1 MSKIKQTSLFK
12 NPFFWIILIA
22 FIATILII
30 FVSPYLFESLES
42 LMLRMLIGMSVFFG
56 TVLSVLIYT
65 LFVKEEVKQKLRN
78 IKEQIKRKK
87 EYSTITSEKVQDL
100 KTRFNEA
107 MRILKNS
114 SIYKN
119 KQIAGY
125 ELPWY
130 LMVGSEKE
138 GKTSILENSGL
149 DFPLNINYDNRSV
162 KELGSTKSFQW
173 YFAEHAIFIDMPG
186 NYVSNNRSEE
196 DLVLWESFLNLFG
209 RKRWKRPINGIVLT
223 ISVDTLIGKN
233 EKELEQ
239 YAKDL
244 RDRFDEIS
252 HAFVS
257 NIPIYL
263 LISKADSI
271 NGFKEYFA
279 GISEEEKDEVLGVT
293 FEEEVNSI
301 DTSVIQ
307 PELEALLE
315 RLNSAV
321 IDKVNKEWD
330 TNVRSKILL
339 FCNEFSVLFEKLNMF
354 VDIGF
359 AQTRYRKPLML
370 RGIYFT
376 SVANGNELPISQE
389 FEQSTLA
396 SVQSQKG
403 MFIQKVL
410 SDIIFPEAD
419 IIKMDTSYKKNQRIK
434 HIGAL
439 VASVLIVAVAIIYW
453 VQDFN
458 SRLDSL
464 DKSEKAMIKYDN
476 ARAKTLSKSDFREI
490 LVALNQIKKIE
501 DENQDD
507 MKNNIWKIAY
517 FKVAHRNKMIED
529 HYKEALENI
538 LLPRIANFIEEQV
551 LASLGD
557 YDLTWES
564 VKAYTMLK
572 NEERR
577 DKEFLIGWLATAWS
591 HLYPNMNATQ
601 NDLNMH
607 FSNLLD
613 YGFTPYT
620 LNEETLLLS
629 RKQLLEFGQEALVYK
644 ELKNEAQEKNLRGF
658 RFSEALGSYASAFEG
673 SDYIVPGFYTKK
685 GFEDVIIADGKE
697 LIKKLVTNNWVVGYS
712 TKLSDEELNSMY
724 AKVQNYYFID
734 YKKHWVAALSSL
746 KIPNYKSISEIN
758 NQLTVLTSGTSPIIG
773 VLHALKQNTL
783 IYTPAEKL
791 QIKVDV
797 THKGGQ
803 AASIA
808 SQNAIEKAKKII
820 KNTNVK
826 NIREY
831 FSVYNNLLGKD
842 NKPTPKLE
850 TALLKL
856 NTVYQEMTAIYGS
869 VTPEKDAYTIVTDR
883 VSGRHAPIIMQIS
896 SLPRP
901 VDKWFKTALKNDWEY
916 LLSRTRKH
924 ISNQYV
930 QEVLGYYNDKIKGRY
945 PLVKKSRKNDI
956 RVQDFEEFFKKNG
969 VVDSFYQNYVST
981 FVKLNTR
988 RGTYKYR
995 TIDGSNMSIGKE
1007 FMNAMLNVESIRKIF
1022 FTSKGDFL
1030 GTSFYIKPYSLGRKL
1045 SRMEFHYD
1053 KNYIAYEHGPI
1064 KSRKIVWP
1072 AESLNNIAKF
1082 SMFNL
1087 EKERVVIDIKYGEWA
1102 FFKLVDKFDKKEHMI
1117 RRGTDS
1123 IIIEHKKDKYKG
1135 SFSLTGMAVKV
1146 YTKGNP
1152 LKRFR
1157 LNSGSL

>member
-1 MSKIKQTSLFK
+1 MSKIKQLSLLK
-12 NPFFWIILIA
+12 NTFFWIILIA

-30 FVSPYLFESLES
+30 FVSPYLFESLKS
-42 LMLRMLIGMSVFFG
+42 LTLRMLIGISVFFG
-56 TVLSVLIYT
+56 TALSLLLYT
-65 LFVKEEVKQKLRN
+65 LFVKDEFKQKIRN
-78 IKEQIKRKK
+78 IREQLKRKK
-87 EYSTITSEKVQDL
+87 EYSSITGEKIQDL
-100 KTRFNEA
+100 KIRFNEA

-130 LMVGSEKE
+130 LMVGSGKE

-162 KELGSTKSFQW
+162 TEVGSTKSFQW

-196 DLVLWESFLNLFG
+196 DLILWESFLKLFG
-209 RKRWKRPINGIVLT
+209 RKRWKRPINGILLT
-223 ISVDTLIGKN
+223 ISVDTLMEKN
-233 EKELEQ
+233 EKGLEQ

-263 LISKADSI
+263 LVSKVDNI
-271 NGFKEYFA
+271 IGFKEYFA
-279 GISEEEKDEVLGVT
+279 GISEEEKEEVLGVT
-293 FEEEVNSI
+293 FDEEENSI

-307 PELEALLE
+307 PELEALLQ
-315 RLNSAV
+315 RLNSTV
-321 IDKVNKEWD
+321 LDKVNREWD
-330 TNVRSKILL
+330 TDARSKILL
-339 FCNEFSVLFEKLNMF
+339 FCNEFSALFEKLNMF

-359 AQTRYRKPLML
+359 AKTRYRKPLML

-376 SVANGNELPISQE
+376 SVPNGNELPVSQE
-389 FEQSTLA
+389 FEKSTLA
-396 SVQSQKG
+396 SIQPQKG

-419 IIKMDTSYKKNQRIK
+419 IIKMDTNYKKNQRIK

-439 VASVLIVAVAIIYW
+439 VASVLIVAIAIIYW

-464 DKSEKAMIKYDN
+464 DKSEKAMLKYDN
-476 ARAKTLSKSDFREI
+476 TRAMISDKSDFKEI
-490 LVALNQIKKIE
+490 LVALNQIKKLQNE
-501 DENQDD
+501 HKDN
-507 MKNNIWKIAY
+507 MSNSIWKVAY
-517 FKVAHRNKMIED
+517 FKVSDRNKMIED
-529 HYKEALENI
+529 HYKEALEYI
-538 LLPRIANFIEEQV
+538 LLPRIAEFIEEQV
-551 LASLGD
+551 LASIGD

-564 VKAYTMLK
+564 IKAYTMLK

-577 DKEFLIGWLATAWS
+577 DKDFLIGWLATAWS

-613 YGFTPYT
+613 YGFSPYE
-620 LNEETLLLS
+620 LREETLAIS

-644 ELKNEAQEKNLRGF
+644 ELKNEAQDKNLRDF
-658 RFSEALGSYASAFEG
+658 RFSEALGSYATAFEG
-673 SDYIVPGFYTKK
+673 SDHIIPGFYTKK

-697 LIKKLVTNNWVVGYS
+697 LIKKLVANNWVVGYS
-712 TKLSDEELNSMY
+712 TELSDAELNVMY
-724 AKVQNYYFID
+724 TKVQNYYFID

-773 VLHALKQNTL
+773 VLHALKENTL

-791 QIKVDV
+791 QIKVNA
-797 THKGGQ
+797 THKSGQ

-808 SQNAIEKAKKII
+808 SKNAIEKAKKII
-820 KNTNVK
+820 NNTNVK

-856 NTVYQEMTAIYGS
+856 NNVYQKMTAIYGS

-883 VSGRHAPIIMQIS
+883 VAGRHEPIIMQTS

-916 LLSRTRKH
+916 LLSRTKKH
-924 ISNQYV
+924 ISNQYAHD
-930 QEVLGYYNDKIKGRY
+930 VLGYYNDKIRGRY
-945 PLVKKSRKNDI
+945 PLVKKSKKNDI

-969 VVDSFYQNYVST
+969 ILDTFYQNYVST
-981 FVKLNTR
+981 FVKLDAR

-995 TIDGSNMSIGKE
+995 TIDGSNMRISKN

-1030 GTSFYIKPYSLGRKL
+1030 GTSFYLKPYSLGRKL

-1053 KNYIAYEHGPI
+1053 ENYIAYEHGPI

-1082 SMFNL
+1082 SMFNID
-1087 EKERVVIDIKYGEWA
+1087 KERVVEDIKEGEWA
-1102 FFKLVDKFDKKEHMI
+1102 FFKLVDKFNKRGHKI

-1123 IIIEHKKDKYKG
+1123 IIIEHKKDRYSG
-1135 SFSLTGMAVKV
+1135 SFTLTGMAVKV
-1146 YTKGNP
+1146 FTKTNP
-1152 LKRFR
+1152 LRRFK
-1157 LNSGSL
+1157 LNRDGL